1 MIDHGRHLDDE
12 ALGSL
17 LTTLGSGLAW
27 PSAEERVPD
36 MATRVRVAIAASG
49 VEPRAR
55 SGGPGSW
62 RRARRA
68 ALLAVAALL
77 ALAAV
82 AGAVGL
88 GLPGLRLILAEP
100 PATPSAESSNGT
112 PGGPTSPLPSAPG
125 EGLGLGTL
133 VTLAEADDQVD
144 RSIPAPTDPAV
155 GPPDAVYVDPA
166 RGGQVALVW
175 AARPGLPETLAPGVG
190 MILMSYDG
198 ALFEGYYQK
207 VVGGGSSVERVA
219 VNGNGGFWING
230 DPHVFFYE
238 REDGTVIDDPRR
250 WVGDAL
256 IWSDGVVTYRL
267 ETAAG
272 RDAAL
277 AIAESVE

>member
-1 MIDHGRHLDDE
+1 MIDHGRHLDDD
-12 ALGSL
+12 ALGGL

-27 PSAEERVPD
+27 PSADERVPD
-36 MATRVRVAIAASG
+36 IATRVRVAIAASAM
-49 VEPRAR
+49 EPRAR

-68 ALLAVAALL
+68 VLLAVAALL

-100 PATPSAESSNGT
+100 SATPSSEPSNGT
-112 PGGPTSPLPSAPG
+112 PGGSTSPLPSAPG
-125 EGLGLGTL
+125 ERLGLGTL

-144 RSIPAPTDPAV
+144 RSIPVPTDPAV
-155 GPPDAVYVDPA
+155 GPPDAVFVDLA

-198 ALFEGYYQK
+198 ALFAGTTRRSSAAALPWSGWPSTAT
-207 VVGGGSSVERVA
+207 VGSGSLATRTSSSTKARVA
-219 VNGNGGFWING
+219 RSSKTLV
-230 DPHVFFYE
+230 
-238 REDGTVIDDPRR
+238 DGSAMR
-250 WVGDAL
+250 
-256 IWSDGVVTYRL
+256 
-267 ETAAG
+267 
-272 RDAAL
+272 
-277 AIAESVE
+277 